1 MKGKNFKILLYSAV
15 VWLVFYYLFP
25 LPFLPDSAY
34 LLRVFAG
41 QIYSKIIFLVFL
53 VGIFHLW
60 LTYREFQDLFRS
72 GDLVRCSS
80 IECLKEKKRR
90 GMLDLLL
97 SPFLKFAE
105 NAKDRE
111 ELVAL
116 TSSFF
121 SSFRNWAEDRF
132 VLTRVVIWA
141 LPLMG
146 FIGTVVG
153 VTMAIAGFRVGEGT
167 SSFVRSFSQVSQGL
181 YTAFD
186 TTFLGLVLV
195 LILMFLY
202 SLAWKKVNSS
212 VTLLQGFLME
222 KIIPSLEFPGEKSVT
237 LGLNL
242 SELEERMER
251 IISRMEEG
259 AKILATISKA
269 LLLSLGE
276 REKENLLNELEKREF

>member
-1 MKGKNFKILLYSAV
+1 MKGKNFRILLYSAV

-25 LPFLPDSAY
+25 LPLFPDNSY

-60 LTYREFQDLFRS
+60 LTYREFHELFRT
-72 GDLVRCSS
+72 GELVNCLK
-80 IECLKEKKRR
+80 IECLKDKKLR
-90 GMLDLLL
+90 GMLNSLI
-97 SPFLKFAE
+97 SPFLHFAE
-105 NAKDRE
+105 RAKDRG
-111 ELVAL
+111 ELVAM

-121 SSFRNWAEDRF
+121 NSFRNWAEDRF
-132 VLTRVVIWA
+132 VLTRVVIWS

-153 VTMAIAGFRVGEGT
+153 VTMAIAGFRVGEGS
-167 SSFVRSFSQVSQGL
+167 SSFVRSFSKVSQGL

-212 VTLLQGFLME
+212 ITLLQGFLME
-222 KIIPSLEFPGEKSVT
+222 KIIPSVEFPEEKPVT
-237 LGLNL
+237 LSLNL

-259 AKILATISKA
+259 AKILATISRA

-276 REKENLLNELEKREF
+276 KEKENLLNELEKREF